1 MTAQLREWAHL
12 RGPQIAALDRARTAI
27 FVTCSPLEV
36 HGPHLPVEAD
46 LRESEG
52 LLARTAELLAERVP
66 DLGCVRL
73 PPVWMAADVLPHS
86 GSIKFRPSTV
96 RLVLRE
102 LGESLARQGFQHVW
116 VGNFHGGPRHI
127 LAIEQACDDVARST
141 GMGMISVFS
150 ALIRKLTGGSSDLA
164 TRLDGIGGLRKEDLK
179 GDSHGGL
186 VETAML
192 LHLVGPTVD
201 PAYRSHPPRSIEIDL
216 KEKGLPPMQKGEKAT
231 TLELLRALPMKQRY
245 YERDT
250 YAGAPAGATPE
261 LGKAILD
268 ALAGDAAELLAARYR
283 GTLLLADCH
292 SPLWPMRRVLMSER
306 FGALFDRAVRTREPG
321 V

>member
-1 MTAQLREWAHL
+1 MTRAMLEWAQL
-12 RGPQIAALDRARTAI
+12 RGPQIAALDRARTAV

-52 LLARTAELLAERVP
+52 LLARTAELLGERIP
-66 DLGCVRL
+66 ELTSVRL
-73 PPVWMAADVLPHS
+73 PPVWMAADVLPFP
-86 GSIKFRPSTV
+86 GSIKFRPATV

-102 LGESLARQGFQHVW
+102 LGESLARQGFRHVW

-127 LAIEQACDDVARST
+127 LAIEQACDDVVKKT
-141 GMGMISVFS
+141 GIGMISVFS

-164 TRLDGIGGLRKEDLK
+164 TRLDGVGGVTKEALK

-192 LHLVGPTVD
+192 LHLVGPHVD
-201 PAYRSHPPRSIEIDL
+201 PGYRTLPPRSMELDL
-216 KEKGLPPMQKGEKAT
+216 AERGLRPMQKGEKPT
-231 TLELLRALPMKQRY
+231 VLELLRALPLKARY
-245 YERDT
+245 FERET
-250 YAGAPAGATPE
+250 YAGAPAAATPE
-261 LGKAILD
+261 LGRAILD
-268 ALAGDAAELLAARYR
+268 ELAGDAAELLAARFA
-283 GTLLLADCH
+283 GTLSIADCH
-292 SPLWPMRRVLMSER
+292 SPLWPMRRVMMSER
-306 FGALFDRAVRTREPG
+306 FGDLFDRAVRTRDPG

>member
-1 MTAQLREWAHL
+1 MGVIREWAHL
-12 RGPQIAALDRARTAI
+12 RGPDFAALDREKTVVL
-27 FVTCSPLEV
+27 VTCSPLEV

-52 LLARTAELLAERVP
+52 LLERSAELLHERAP
-66 DLGCVRL
+66 EIAFVRL

-86 GSIKFRPSTV
+86 GSVRFRPSTV

-102 LGESLARQGFQHVW
+102 MGESLARQGFRHVW

-127 LAIEQACDDVARST
+127 LAIEAASDDVHKRT

-150 ALIRKLTGGSSDLA
+150 ALVRKLTGGSSDLA
-164 TRLDGIGGLRKEDLK
+164 GRLDGVGGLRASELK

-192 LHLVGPTVD
+192 LHLVGDLVD
-201 PAYRSHPPRSIEIDL
+201 PAYTSLPPRSIELVL
-216 KEKGLPPMQKGEKAT
+216 KERGEAPLQKGEKPT
-231 TLELLRALPMKQRY
+231 TLELLRALPFKQRY
-245 YERDT
+245 YEDET
-250 YAGAPAGATPE
+250 YAGAPAGATRE
-261 LGKAILD
+261 QGRAILD
-268 ALAGDAAELLAARYR
+268 ALAGDAAEILEARYR
-283 GTLLLADCH
+283 GTLSIDDCH
-292 SPLWPMRRVLMSER
+292 SPLWPMRHWMMSER
-306 FGALFDRAVRTREPG
+306 VGRLFDRLVQTRPPG